1 MFTFPSL
8 EWFQELARLMNENDV
23 PYRRLGYADVRW
35 AIEMQPSEPDQ
46 PTHLFEFE
54 FEEYG
59 CKSVQACQP
68 DNPPEVDFTMRATLG
83 TWEEMVRNIQENQ
96 GPDLQHTLNYLTL
109 PDDPIYIDAPD
120 FLSRDLFARYG
131 QTFQLFFNGAIQVPT
146 AFAN

>member
-8 EWFQELARLMNENDV
+8 EWFQELVRLMNDNEV
-23 PYRRLGYADVRW
+23 PYRRLGYADVNW
-35 AIEMQPSEPDQ
+35 AIEMQPSQPDQ
-46 PTHLFEFE
+46 LTHLFVFE

-59 CKSVQACQP
+59 CKSVKVCDADSQ
-68 DNPPEVDFTMRATLG
+68 PEVAFTMRATLG
-83 TWEEMVRNIQENQ
+83 AWEEMIRNIQENQ

-109 PDDPIYIDAPD
+109 PDDPIYIDGPD

-146 AFAN
+146 TFSG

>member
-8 EWFQELARLMNENDV
+8 EWFQELVRLMNDNDV
-23 PYRRLGYADVRW
+23 PYRRLGYADVNW
-35 AIEMQPSEPDQ
+35 SIEMQPSEPHQ
-46 PTHLFEFE
+46 PTHLFVFE

-59 CKSVQACQP
+59 CKSVKVCDPGSQP
-68 DNPPEVDFTMRATLG
+68 QVGFTMRATLG
-83 TWEEMVRNIQENQ
+83 AWEEMIRNIQENK

-131 QTFQLFFNGAIQVPT
+131 QTFQLFFNGAIHVPT
-146 AFAN
+146 DFSG

>member
-8 EWFQELARLMNENDV
+8 EWFQELARLMNDNEV
-23 PYRRLGYADVRW
+23 PYRRLGYADVNW
-35 AIEMQPSEPDQ
+35 AIDMQPSEPDQ
-46 PTHLFEFE
+46 PAHLFVFE

-59 CKSVQACQP
+59 CKSVASCEP
-68 DNPPEVDFTMRATLG
+68 DSEPDVAFTMRATLG

-96 GPDLQHTLNYLTL
+96 GPDLHHTLNYLTL

-120 FLSRDLFARYG
+120 FLSRDVFARYG

-146 AFAN
+146 AFSG